1 MKGYIHLFVN
11 NHFVNHYRDGLDM
24 DIKDFIV
31 NESIS
36 IKGVNYIVKKVESLV
51 VGPRAMP
58 ITYVYVEE

>member
-11 NHFVNHYRDGLDM
+11 GHFVNHYQDGIDM
-24 DIKDFIV
+24 NVEDFIV
-31 NESIS
+31 NESIN

-51 VGPRAMP
+51 VGPQAMP